1 MRIAIGNDHR
11 GYVVKEKLIRVLEQL
26 GHEVEDDG
34 TDSGRP
40 VDYPD
45 IAGVVGC
52 KVAKGNAQR
61 GILICG
67 TGVGMCIAAN
77 KIPGIRA
84 AACHDEL
91 TAEIIRRHNDTNVL
105 CLAAD
110 MLGGR
115 EFDRMVQ
122 VWLDTP
128 FDGGRHAR
136 RLEKIAEME
145 RGGCQQE
152 PVVEGLDERPGDCG
166 A

>member
-11 GYVVKEKLIRVLEQL
+11 GYLVKEKLIRVLEQL
-26 GHEVEDDG
+26 GHEVQDDG

-40 VDYPD
+40 TDYPD
-45 IAGVVGC
+45 
-52 KVAKGNAQR
+52 VAAAVCRRVADSSADR

-77 KIPGIRA
+77 KTPGIRA
-84 AACHDEL
+84 AACHDDL

-115 EFDRMVQ
+115 EFDRMVE
-122 VWLDTP
+122 VWLETP

-145 RGGCQQE
+145 RGGPLPE
-152 PVVEGLDERPGDCG
+152 AMAESVDDRPADCG
-166 A
+166 G

>member
-11 GYVVKEKLIRVLEQL
+11 GYLVKAKLIRVLEQL

-45 IAGVVGC
+45 IAAIVC
-52 KVAKGNAQR
+52 RRVAEANADR

-77 KIPGIRA
+77 KTPGIRA
-84 AACHDEL
+84 AACNDEL

-115 EFDRMVQ
+115 EFDRMIE

-136 RLEKIAEME
+136 RLEKIAELE
-145 RGGCQQE
+145 RGGRLPE
-152 PVVEGLDERPGDCG
+152 PVTEGIEDRPGDCG